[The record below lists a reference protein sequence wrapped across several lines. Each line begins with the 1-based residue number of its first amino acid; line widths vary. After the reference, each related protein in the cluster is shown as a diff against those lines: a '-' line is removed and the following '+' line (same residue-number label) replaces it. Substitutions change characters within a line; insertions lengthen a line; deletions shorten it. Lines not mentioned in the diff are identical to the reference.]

1 MKSYECFLLVCSITS
16 KSSLTELRKFSK
28 EINRS
33 KCLPGE
39 SQPRYNIPCLIV
51 INKIDLPEEMH
62 QFSEEQLKIVT
73 EELGCNYIYTS
84 AKCNKYVSEAFE
96 AICKMAIEC
105 RNERIEI
112 SRQLRGRNKNV
123 GCKCSIM

>member
-1 MKSYECFLLVCSITS
+1 
-16 KSSLTELRKFSK
+16 
-28 EINRS
+28 
-33 KCLPGE
+33 
-39 SQPRYNIPCLIV
+39 
-51 INKIDLPEEMH
+51 MH

-123 GCKCSIM
+123 GCKCSIMWNIIFMWEEKRKKFNTDRQ